1 LSYHQILNVISHGTY
16 NINLNPDY
24 PKSHMADTRG
34 KMLPT
39 VSIGHQELNFSMQR
53 VADVLCSEFFL
64 RIAIGS
70 YSERDNLW
78 EFIKDDSDLQGDPI
92 QWTIELGGTFTK
104 TSPIAIQDR
113 DKTWRVAHGAFGHQD
128 AIHFRKNA
136 DSTYYMTIWK
146 MLSWE
151 YVVKLID
158 NTQDVSLRSANR
170 KFIYRTLE
178 NGNAYSALVWNL
190 KSIDDNKVRVEI
202 ETRGKHTDLNHAMAL
217 LVLLKDVSQID
228 DFGTWRVQRDNLKKI
243 ESEKIQKAKQRE
255 QIERCLKYDLCMRCE
270 QPVVQRRQRK
280 TGLLFFGCSGF
291 EARSCNETR
300 PITCPIC
307 SGPTSEK
314 QKRAGGTF
322 IGCNSWP
329 KCSGGRNIAENLEM
343 ERWSRFQSDD
353 DGFTENQ
360 SLDELAREWGWS
372 NWAAF
377 DDSRE
382 GR

>member
-1 LSYHQILNVISHGTY
+1 M
-16 NINLNPDY
+16 
-24 PKSHMADTRG
+24 K
-34 KMLPT
+34 
-39 VSIGHQELNFSMQR
+39 
-53 VADVLCSEFFL
+53 
-64 RIAIGS
+64 
-70 YSERDNLW
+70 
-78 EFIKDDSDLQGDPI
+78 
-92 QWTIELGGTFTK
+92 
-104 TSPIAIQDR
+104 
-113 DKTWRVAHGAFGHQD
+113 
-128 AIHFRKNA
+128 
-136 DSTYYMTIWK
+136 IWK

-158 NTQDVSLRSANR
+158 NTEDVSLRSANR

-178 NGNAYSALVWNL
+178 YGNAYSALVWNL

-228 DFGTWRVQRDNLKKI
+228 DFGAWRVQRDQLKKI
-243 ESEKIQKAKQRE
+243 ESEKVQKAKQRE
-255 QIERCLKYDLCMRCE
+255 QIQRCLKYDLCMRCE

-291 EARSCNETR
+291 EAQNCNETR

-353 DGFTENQ
+353 DRFTENQ
-360 SLDELAREWGWS
+360 TLDELAREWGWA

>member
-1 LSYHQILNVISHGTY
+1 MSFVGY

-24 PKSHMADTRG
+24 PKSHMAGTRG

-39 VSIGHQELNFSMQR
+39 VSISHQEINISMQR
-53 VADVLCSEFFL
+53 AADVLCSEFFL

-70 YSERDNLW
+70 FSERDNLW
-78 EFIKDDSDLQGDPI
+78 KFIKDDSDLQGDPI
-92 QWTIELGGTFTK
+92 RWTFELGGAFTK
-104 TSPIAIQDR
+104 TSPIAIQDG

-128 AIHFRKNA
+128 TIHFRKNA
-136 DSTYYMTIWK
+136 DSTYYMKIWK

-158 NTQDVSLRSANR
+158 NTEDVSLRSANR

-178 NGNAYSALVWNL
+178 YGNAYSALVWNL

-228 DFGTWRVQRDNLKKI
+228 DFGAWRVQRDHFKKI
-243 ESEKIQKAKQRE
+243 ESEKVQKAKQRE
-255 QIERCLKYDLCMRCE
+255 QIQRCLKYDLCMRCE

-291 EARSCNETR
+291 EARNCNETR

-343 ERWSRFQSDD
+343 ERWSRFHSDD

-360 SLDELAREWGWS
+360 SLDELAREWGWA